1 MLCLVSLPLS
11 QSCSSSHPPPLLFVF
26 SLLLRRALGSHR
38 DSVTDD
44 SQRGGGQTSRRCQ
57 ANTPPVFRVITH
69 NRWENGVLQQLI
81 IFELLVWL
89 PQSADA
95 SCISCKHER
104 NAFGCIT
111 TEQLMKSYVR
121 ERRHKYN
128 FWLLFRVE
136 RGCCAMSP
144 EQPGE
149 THVGNHSK
157 SAFLF
162 FSRYS
167 KFPRHGEKIPFR
179 KQLLHVWS
187 PSSCVFS
194 RSQTCRCIVHRV
206 CVYFS
211 CNKVN
216 APNYLKMPWWD

>member
-1 MLCLVSLPLS
+1 
-11 QSCSSSHPPPLLFVF
+11 
-26 SLLLRRALGSHR
+26 
-38 DSVTDD
+38 
-44 SQRGGGQTSRRCQ
+44 
-57 ANTPPVFRVITH
+57 
-69 NRWENGVLQQLI
+69 
-81 IFELLVWL
+81 
-89 PQSADA
+89 
-95 SCISCKHER
+95 
-104 NAFGCIT
+104 
-111 TEQLMKSYVR
+111 MKSYVR
-121 ERRHKYN
+121 EWRHKYN
-128 FWLLFRVE
+128 FWLVFRVE

-162 FSRYS
+162 FFFLSPSITQIIYCRKDISTAITFNNFSVADMRLNFGNFYPAFPNTLKQNFCKWKDWVHAELLEKKRRGGGEEGGGYS

-194 RSQTCRCIVHRV
+194 RPQTFRRIVHRV